1 MHSLPVFIVIG
12 GSFGPRYLICGHWIQ
27 VLGAAINV
35 DPNKRERAPSRLIE
49 MLSNSHSKVLAC
61 VIWGR
66 LKNAFQIASRSESAS
81 DVQYVAREVSTQPT
95 LVLIN
100 YVLNHPPQGSCF
112 GTLGH

>member
-1 MHSLPVFIVIG
+1 M
-12 GSFGPRYLICGHWIQ
+12 Y
-27 VLGAAINV
+27 
-35 DPNKRERAPSRLIE
+35 
-49 MLSNSHSKVLAC
+49 SKVLAC

-100 YVLNHPPQGSCF
+100 YVLDRPPQGSCF
-112 GTLGH
+112 DTLGNNPQEIHHKLRALAVQDIHLALSFQDS